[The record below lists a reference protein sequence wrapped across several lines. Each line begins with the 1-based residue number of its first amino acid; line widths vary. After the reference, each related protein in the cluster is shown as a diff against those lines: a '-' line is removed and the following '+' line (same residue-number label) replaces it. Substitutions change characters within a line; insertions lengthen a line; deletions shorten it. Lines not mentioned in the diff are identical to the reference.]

1 VFFHLQSFIFSL
13 VFALG
18 LELVAL
24 QQESFFY
31 ILFFLI
37 LLSFWANQKI
47 YHKISFSVI
56 PVVFSVSSMLMLYLI
71 DQGNEKQVFIVLSS
85 FMYYLTFLSACRVRR
100 YKLDQT
106 ARGLMAASLMTTV
119 FFFYTSVYGVYLNFA
134 ISLWFL
140 MVVFLLVTFFMSY
153 QYLELI
159 NSEKMSA
166 WKYSVILGLIMSE
179 ISWVVNFWPF
189 GYLTTG
195 VILLIFYYIIWDII
209 QSHFLKLLSKK
220 RVVANMILFSFL
232 IGIILLSSR
241 WLPNV

>member
-1 VFFHLQSFIFSL
+1 MFFHFQSFIFSL
-13 VFALG
+13 IFALG
-18 LELVAL
+18 LELIAL
-24 QQESFFY
+24 KQESFFY
-31 ILFFLI
+31 VLFFLI
-37 LLSFWANQKI
+37 FLSFWANQKI
-47 YHKISFSVI
+47 YRKISFAVI
-56 PVVFSVSSMLMLYLI
+56 PILFSLSSMLMLYLI
-71 DQGNEKQVFIVLSS
+71 DQSVEKQVFIALSF
-85 FMYYLTFLSACRVRR
+85 FMYYLTFLSACRIRR

-106 ARGLMAASLMTTV
+106 ARGLLAASLMVTI

-140 MVVFLLVTFFMSY
+140 MAVFLVATFLASY
-153 QYLELI
+153 QYLEII
-159 NSEKMSA
+159 NLEKMSV

-209 QSHFLKLLSKK
+209 QSYFLKLLSKK
-220 RVVANMILFSFL
+220 RVVANMVFFSLL